1 MQKAHL
7 FADLPKAMID
17 PAFLDRLHYYLPGW
31 ETPKLEAR
39 LFTNHFGFVSDYFA
53 EALRRLRKQ
62 SFVRKLDEEFALGTH
77 LSARDEK
84 AVRKTVSGLLKILHP
99 HGEWTRT
106 DLREYLEFA
115 LEGRRRVKEQLK
127 KLAPHDYAKTAFSYI
142 ERDSGR
148 ELWVEVPEQPD
159 DQAAGLN
166 LHADSAEQIAKDSDR
181 LHTVELSTEQLI
193 ELGESK
199 HVEFKQTARVNSHT
213 NRRDPVMEQM
223 VVKTVAAFMN
233 TEGGTLLIGVADSG
247 EVTGLHADL
256 KTLGKKQNIDGFELW
271 LNRLLDNALGPTTA
285 TTIQPTFE
293 EHQKQLLCR
302 LDVRPVTE
310 PAFVGSTKGEA
321 EFYIRLGNSTRRL
334 NTAEALEYI
343 HIRWI

>member
-1 MQKAHL
+1 M
-7 FADLPKAMID
+7 
-17 PAFLDRLHYYLPGW
+17 
-31 ETPKLEAR
+31 
-39 LFTNHFGFVSDYFA
+39 
-53 EALRRLRKQ
+53 
-62 SFVRKLDEEFALGTH
+62 
-77 LSARDEK
+77 
-84 AVRKTVSGLLKILHP
+84 SGL
-99 HGEWTRT
+99 GSEV
-106 DLREYLEFA
+106 REYLEFA

-127 KLAPHDYAKTAFSYI
+127 KLASHDYAKTAFSYI

-159 DQAAGLN
+159 DQLPDLN
-166 LHADSAEQIAKDSDR
+166 LQTDSTEQIAQDSDR

-247 EVTGLHADL
+247 EVTGLQADI

-271 LNRLLDNALGPTTA
+271 LNGLLYKALGPAAASKT
-285 TTIQPTFE
+285 QPNFE
-293 EHQKQLLCR
+293 DVQNHVLCR
-302 LDVRPVTE
+302 LDVAPATE
-310 PAFVGSTKGEA
+310 PTFARNSKGEA
-321 EFYIRLGNSTRRL
+321 EYFIRLGNSTRRL
-334 NTAEALEYI
+334 NTEEALGYI
-343 HIRWI
+343 RARF